1 MEQYTSEQ
9 ALNGILNIIQTVVDQ
24 HQKKQESAAQN
35 KTGDL
40 ITELL
45 SGVAAASSKD
55 VSIGTQVEALS
66 NGMKAMK
73 DAGVTDRDAK
83 MVAGMITSIGQAIKT
98 LEFSDVNNASVI
110 KMAEALVL
118 LGGIQGNIIDNIN
131 YLTTL
136 NVRQIR
142 AVGQL
147 VADLSDFNGSVDDFV
162 ENINKLASINA
173 SAIDNINMSEYGL
186 SAGIIT
192 KESNRCS

>member
-1 MEQYTSEQ
+1 M
-9 ALNGILNIIQTVVDQ
+9 
-24 HQKKQESAAQN
+24 
-35 KTGDL
+35 

-118 LGGIQGNIIDNIN
+118 LGGI
-131 YLTTL
+131 
-136 NVRQIR
+136 
-142 AVGQL
+142 
-147 VADLSDFNGSVDDFV
+147 
-162 ENINKLASINA
+162 
-173 SAIDNINMSEYGL
+173 
-186 SAGIIT
+186 
-192 KESNRCS
+192 